1 MTHTY
6 RLGAQLQAMAIEA
19 VALNRFGTHRVPSPA
34 PGITALCRHRI
45 INHRR
50 TVLVVAR
57 DIEAR
62 LVAAATAATPIDG
75 GVSDSHITNFC
86 SGQLSWTR
94 SITPPAHWWS
104 RQPAAQNAT
113 APRNRIGFSAIG
125 AVEYYLTHDWIPG
138 RDPRATHWLLRS
150 WTPHDGMQHVARN
163 VDIDTALRHVTDLES
178 RARALSI
185 A

>member
-6 RLGAQLQAMAIEA
+6 RLGAQLQAMAIDA
-19 VALNRFGTHRVPSPA
+19 VDLNRFGTHRVPSPQ

-45 INHRR
+45 INDRR

-57 DIEAR
+57 DAADR
-62 LVAAATAATPIDG
+62 LVAAATAATPVDDG
-75 GVSDSHITNFC
+75 VIESHITNFC
-86 SGQLSWTR
+86 SGQLIWTR
-94 SITPPAHWWS
+94 AITPPAHWWS
-104 RQPAAQNAT
+104 RQPAAHNAPT
-113 APRNRIGFSAIG
+113 PRNRIGFSAIG
-125 AVEYYLTHDWIPG
+125 SAEYYLTHDWIPG

-150 WTPHDGMQHVARN
+150 WTPHDGMHHAARD
-163 VDIDTALRHVTDLES
+163 VDIDTALQHVTKLET

>member
-6 RLGAQLQAMAIEA
+6 RLAAQLQAMAIDT
-19 VALNRFGTHRVPSPA
+19 VDLNRFGTHRVPSPQPA
-34 PGITALCRHRI
+34 ITTLSRHRI
-45 INHRR
+45 INNRR

-57 DIEAR
+57 DADTR
-62 LVAAATAATPIDG
+62 LVAAATAATPVDG
-75 GVSDSHITNFC
+75 GAIDSHITNF
-86 SGQLSWTR
+86 SWGQLTWTR
-94 SITPPAHWWS
+94 AITPPAHWWS
-104 RQPAAQNAT
+104 RRPAQNAP

-150 WTPHDGMQHVARN
+150 WTPHDGMHPVAHN
-163 VDIDTALRHVTDLES
+163 VDIDAALQHVTILES
-178 RARALSI
+178 RALSI